1 VLGEYVRKMIYKG
14 EGNIAGPISPNVL
27 KLPNLTYTISR
38 LLAKI
43 IPVPLSLKVPNIAE
57 IAEFFRDLYLKLIR
71 VRHEGR
77 HSQD

>member
-1 VLGEYVRKMIYKG
+1 M
-14 EGNIAGPISPNVL
+14 PNVL
-27 KLPNLTYTISR
+27 KLPNLTYAISR